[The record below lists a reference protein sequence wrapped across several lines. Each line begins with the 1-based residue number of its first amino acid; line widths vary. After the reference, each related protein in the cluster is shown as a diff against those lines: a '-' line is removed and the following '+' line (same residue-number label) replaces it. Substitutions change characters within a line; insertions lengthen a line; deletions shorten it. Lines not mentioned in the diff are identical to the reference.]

1 MRKAYIVEDDK
12 DSADLV
18 VELLS
23 DELDINIFSNAGD
36 LLAFLQMSDTVTP
49 HIFILDISLPGMDGV
64 TLLRRI
70 RDDGRFQN
78 TPVLALT
85 AHAMKGDKES
95 FISSGFDGYISKP
108 IVDEQALLDEI
119 ERVIAEKH

>member
-12 DSADLV
+12 DSAELV
-18 VELLS
+18 VDLLS
-23 DELDINIFSNAGD
+23 DGLDINIFSNAGD
-36 LLAFLQMSDTVTP
+36 LLAFLQMPDTVAP
-49 HIFILDISLPGMDGV
+49 NIFILDISLPGMDGV
-64 TLLRRI
+64 TLLRKI

-85 AHAMKGDKES
+85 AHAMKGDRDR
-95 FISSGFDGYISKP
+95 FLNAGFDGYISKP

-119 ERVIAEKH
+119 ERVVEGS

>member
-12 DSADLV
+12 DSAELV

-23 DELDINIFSNAGD
+23 DELDVNIFSNAGD
-36 LLAFLQMSDTVTP
+36 LLAFLQMSDTVP
-49 HIFILDISLPGMDGV
+49 PNIFILDISLPGMDGV
-64 TLLRRI
+64 TLLRKI

-78 TPVLALT
+78 TPILALT
-85 AHAMKGDKES
+85 AHAMKGDKER

-108 IVDEQALLDEI
+108 IVDEKALLDEI
-119 ERVIAEKH
+119 ERVISE